1 MQDSLRFWIPR
12 RGFRNILCQWNLD
25 FRFHIVSGIPDS
37 LRCIPD
43 SKPRTPNT
51 TAKICWIPDS
61 TSKIRESWKSN
72 LPDSGFPFTERQ
84 DNWDI

>member
-25 FRFHIVSGIPDS
+25 FSG
-37 LRCIPD
+37 IPD
-43 SKPRTPNT
+43 SKPRNPNT

-61 TSKIRESWKSN
+61 TSKIPESWKSN